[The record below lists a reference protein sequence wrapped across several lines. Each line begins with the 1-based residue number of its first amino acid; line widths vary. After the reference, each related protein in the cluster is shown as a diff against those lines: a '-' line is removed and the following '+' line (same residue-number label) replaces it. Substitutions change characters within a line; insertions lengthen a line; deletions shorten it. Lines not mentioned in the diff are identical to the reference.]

1 METTK
6 IAAVQ
11 GERQAG
17 VVEVPIPEPIEDWAL
32 VKIHAAPMCTE
43 YKGWLAGKK
52 RSGLGHEA
60 AGEVVAVAQPGLVE
74 VGDRVVVMPQL
85 SCGRCD
91 LCVAGDYIYCQ
102 NSFNYQEFTG
112 TDGNNATM
120 AQYILKPGRLLP
132 KIPDGVSFDHASL
145 ACCALGPTF
154 GALDSLEV
162 DTFDT
167 LLITGLGPVGLGGV
181 LNAAFRG
188 ARVIAIDL
196 VAWRRNRAK
205 ELGADLTLDAAS
217 DTLLDEIRERTDG
230 LGVDA
235 AIDCSGSPVAQHLC
249 IDAVRRRGGVAF
261 VGQTGKAIEVHPSH
275 DLLVNGLT
283 IMGSW
288 HYNLNLFPEL
298 MQVIERSD
306 LLDTLISHT
315 FPLTNIQ
322 EAFAAIATQEAAKVI
337 LHPWA

>member
-1 METTK
+1 METMK
-6 IAAVQ
+6 IAAIQ

-145 ACCALGPTF
+145 ACCTLGPTF

-188 ARVIAIDL
+188 RPRHRHRPRRVASD
-196 VAWRRNRAK
+196 RAK
-205 ELGADLTLDAAS
+205 EVGADLTLDAAS
-217 DTLLDEIRERTDG
+217 DTLLDKIRERTDG

-235 AIDCSGSPVAQHLC
+235 AIDCSGKPRGPAPVH
-249 IDAVRRRGGVAF
+249 RRRSQAGRGGLCRAD
-261 VGQTGKAIEVHPSH
+261 GARPSRF
-275 DLLVNGLT
+275 T
-283 IMGSW
+283 RATTCWSTASPSW
-288 HYNLNLFPEL
+288 VRGTTTSTCSPNSC
-298 MQVIERSD
+298 R
-306 LLDTLISHT
+306 
-315 FPLTNIQ
+315 
-322 EAFAAIATQEAAKVI
+322 
-337 LHPWA
+337 